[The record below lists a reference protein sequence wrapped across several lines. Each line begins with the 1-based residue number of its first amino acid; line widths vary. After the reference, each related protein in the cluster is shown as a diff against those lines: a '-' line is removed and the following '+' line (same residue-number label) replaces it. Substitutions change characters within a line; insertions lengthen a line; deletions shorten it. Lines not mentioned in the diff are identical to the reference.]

1 MTLIRISI
9 RRLLRFEGNTQTNQC
24 SKEEQAD
31 QEVLAG
37 LKELSRH
44 NLDKLHEEQKML
56 EDILESTKNYAS
68 TLLHYKSIY
77 EKQLSEAK
85 EMGEELEFGALSR
98 QARTVTTSHRK
109 NGSYENIKDE
119 PMDVACANDDEND
132 KLEVMFAEKII
143 LLESFQ
149 TFLTDTLEVKRKLTI
164 FRNDEQNDNG
174 QSEET
179 TV

>member
-1 MTLIRISI
+1 
-9 RRLLRFEGNTQTNQC
+9 
-24 SKEEQAD
+24 
-31 QEVLAG
+31 
-37 LKELSRH
+37 
-44 NLDKLHEEQKML
+44 
-56 EDILESTKNYAS
+56 
-68 TLLHYKSIY
+68 
-77 EKQLSEAK
+77 
-85 EMGEELEFGALSR
+85 MGEELEFGALSR

-174 QSEET
+174 QTEET
-179 TV
+179 TVKGLKSKYMMAVADRFGESTRSSDPDTGKNVLEDIDTVIDSVIEEVCTKSLQISFFSMSVHTPLSVGVSKYLNAAEWFEN